1 MPLDFDAGRED
12 GWFCN
17 RLSPSTGHW
26 SRPAREPGTG
36 AITKTAP
43 LPCEQAMS
51 VNVVTQLQVKSHNS
65 PDESRRPDKTTV
77 DVVTV
82 GDYTVGRYTFEPG
95 WTWAECIKPVV
106 GTDACHM
113 SHVGYCVSGTLDVE
127 TTDGGKISI
136 SAGDSYTIPPGHNA
150 RVVGDQPFQGI
161 EFLSAADF
169 ARPSE

>member
-1 MPLDFDAGRED
+1 
-12 GWFCN
+12 
-17 RLSPSTGHW
+17 
-26 SRPAREPGTG
+26 
-36 AITKTAP
+36 
-43 LPCEQAMS
+43 MS

-65 PDESRRPDKTTV
+65 PDETRRPDKTVV

-95 WTWAECIKPVV
+95 WTWADCIKPVV
-106 GTDACHM
+106 GTDTCQM
-113 SHVGYCVSGTLDVE
+113 NHVGYCVSGALDVE

-136 SAGDSYTIPPGHNA
+136 SAGDSYAIPPGHNA

-161 EFLSAADF
+161 EFLSAAEF